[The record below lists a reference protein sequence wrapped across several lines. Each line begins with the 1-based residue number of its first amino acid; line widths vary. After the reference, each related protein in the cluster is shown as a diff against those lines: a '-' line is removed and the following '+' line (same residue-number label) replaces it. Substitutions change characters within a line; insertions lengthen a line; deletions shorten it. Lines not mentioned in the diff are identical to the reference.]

1 MTFEE
6 YLETGGDREEKLVA
20 IYKVEPER
28 LSAGYRGILDAFES
42 GNALI
47 FKPISES
54 FPDIRAAL
62 DNWNEGRIPSEL
74 RKQGA
79 DFV

>member
-20 IYKVEPER
+20 IYKTHPER
-28 LSAGYRGILDAFES
+28 LSDEYRSLFTVMES
-42 GNALI
+42 ENTHMRKYLASNDLL
-47 FKPISES
+47 
-54 FPDIRAAL
+54 AAL
-62 DNWNEGRIPSEL
+62 QNWDRIKKDL
-74 RKQGA
+74 ARQGA